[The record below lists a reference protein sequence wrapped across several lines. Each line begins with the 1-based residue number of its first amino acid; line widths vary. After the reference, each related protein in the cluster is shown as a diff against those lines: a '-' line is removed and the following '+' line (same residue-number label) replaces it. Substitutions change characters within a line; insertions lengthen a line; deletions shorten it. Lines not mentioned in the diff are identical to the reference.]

1 MRSSLRPIYFLIVVL
16 VGLWIRPV
24 LGQNQSPRTDSP
36 STVQPSNA
44 SQEQNAHPSS
54 AQSAPGKN
62 GGDGLSLNWSDVEQT
77 IWANAKTYVDLPVA
91 EVAAAVPELKELTA
105 ETSPRREGLASL
117 LDHVGQSCTDLLQ
130 HTPNLASREEQITQQ
145 RGVSRISQGTLVPV
159 MSETRRDRQEFGY
172 LLLSHVTADGIELRE
187 YRTDKHGRPIV
198 STRSQGGQMTEG
210 FVSEWLRLLPGNQLE
225 LRFRYLGTEE
235 IDGRE
240 TRVIAFAQI
249 PEHVKYPAQFSFEGM
264 PVTVLFQ
271 GIVWVDASDFRLV
284 RMREDLLA
292 PRPDLHLRELT
303 MTIHFAEVQI
313 PKAATALW
321 LPKEVAI
328 AWEYKG
334 LAVEQRHL
342 YSDFRLYE
350 VHSKIVPQ

>member
-1 MRSSLRPIYFLIVVL
+1 MQLLL
-16 VGLWIRPV
+16 VAALFTVSWMQAAG
-24 LGQNQSPRTDSP
+24 GQNQSQPTESP
-36 STVQPSNA
+36 AAAPVPSA
-44 SQEQNAHPSS
+44 SPEQNAEH
-54 AQSAPGKN
+54 APGQPAPTKN
-62 GGDGLSLNWSDVEQT
+62 GGDSLSLNWGDFERST
-77 IWANAKTYVDLPVA
+77 WANAKTYVDLPVA
-91 EVAAAVPELKELTA
+91 EVVAAVPELEGLTP
-105 ETSPRREGLASL
+105 EPGQIGLASL
-117 LDHVGQSCTDLLQ
+117 LDQVGQSCTDMLH
-130 HTPNLASREEQITQQ
+130 HTPNLASHEEQITQQ
-145 RGVSRISQGTLVPV
+145 RGASRISQGALVPA
-159 MSETRRDRQEFGY
+159 MSEARRDRQEFGY

-198 STRSQGGQMTEG
+198 STKSQGGQMAEG

-235 IDGRE
+235 TDGHK

-249 PEHVKYPAQFSFEGM
+249 PEHVRYPAQFSFEGV

-271 GIVWVDASDFRLV
+271 GIAWVDASDFRLV

-303 MTIHFAEVQI
+303 TTIHFAEVQM

-321 LPKEVAI
+321 LPKEVVI

-334 LAVEQRHL
+334 TAVEQRHL